1 MPSGQWM
8 RGSSRVVGEA
18 AGLQDFLWGFGI
30 RLAIRSGVLAARAV
44 LEGRDYTHDAE
55 QAFKAVGRTGLVNR
69 MLWDLGRVGDY
80 RGVMALLRVRG
91 PYPVLQFLYRDSWV
105 QRALYPLARRWSER
119 RYPDVLNA
127 RP

>member
-1 MPSGQWM
+1 
-8 RGSSRVVGEA
+8 
-18 AGLQDFLWGFGI
+18 
-30 RLAIRSGVLAARAV
+30 
-44 LEGRDYTHDAE
+44 
-55 QAFKAVGRTGLVNR
+55 